1 MRRPPARQDRER
13 GGQPAL
19 RPDTAGLRLP
29 LRSAV
34 TKGSQ
39 RSRRARVRA
48 FGLRTRLLLAF
59 LLVAA
64 VSAGTTAALTYR
76 EARNALLE
84 TSQDTA
90 VTSFREQVQQR
101 GFGLPVREE
110 GGGLEEVLR
119 DIARKGKPHPWVVF
133 AEYGSVRASSGEN
146 PVSTV
151 ITPELRRAARAN
163 PHGSFERVVK
173 DGVPYLTI
181 AMPTVFKTGPGPDSL
196 LPSGLVL
203 FAVMPM
209 TDEQLN
215 VDALLMAARDG
226 ALPGLVIALI
236 PGLIAA
242 RSVLR
247 PVRELREAAQ
257 TMGSGRLDTRIPVR
271 GSDELAD
278 LAHTFNESAA
288 QLERSVRELREAE
301 ARARR
306 FASDV
311 SHELRT
317 PLAGMLAVT
326 EVLDE
331 DADDLDT
338 DTARAVRLVSAETGK
353 LAVLVEDLMEISRFD
368 ARAAELNA
376 DEVDVAEAI
385 HKTLTNRHW
394 TDARVCTDLPEG
406 IRARLDPRR
415 FDVVVANLVGNALR
429 HGGAPVTVRLR
440 VGVGAGG
447 ASVLAAEAASAGPL
461 VLTTEERSAGTPVP
475 TAWADSA
482 GTAAPIASADSAS
495 APVLMASAD
504 SASMPARIASAD
516 STGAPVLNGSAGSV
530 AKQVLMVEVMDSGP
544 GIRPESLPH
553 IFDRFYKAD
562 AARTRSAGSGLG
574 LAITLENVKLHGGTI
589 RAGNLPGG
597 GAVFTVEIPLHAEG
611 AGG

>member
-1 MRRPPARQDRER
+1 MIRGPRSGRGR
-13 GGQPAL
+13 GGT
-19 RPDTAGLRLP
+19 TAGKRRGATTP
-29 LRSAV
+29 GERSAF
-34 TKGSQ
+34 
-39 RSRRARVRA
+39 RA

-76 EARNALLE
+76 EARNAVLK
-84 TSQDTA
+84 TAQDTA
-90 VTSFREQVQQR
+90 VASFREQVQQT
-101 GFGLPVREE
+101 GFGLPVRETD
-110 GGGLEEVLR
+110 GGLQEVLR
-119 DIARKGKPHPWVVF
+119 DVARKAKPHPWVVF

-146 PVSTV
+146 RVSTV

-163 PHGSFERVVK
+163 PHGAFERVVK

-181 AMPTVFKTGPGPDSL
+181 AMPMVFKTGPDSV

-203 FAVMPM
+203 YAVMRM
-209 TDEQLN
+209 TDEQVN

-226 ALPGLVIALI
+226 ALPGLAVALI

-247 PVRELREAAQ
+247 PVRELRQAARS
-257 TMGSGRLDTRIPVR
+257 MGSGKLDTRIRVR

-278 LAHTFNESAA
+278 LARTFNESAA
-288 QLERSVRELREAE
+288 QLEQSVRELREAE

-376 DEVDVAEAI
+376 DEVDVAETI
-385 HKTLTNRHW
+385 RKTLDNRHW
-394 TDARVCTDLPEG
+394 TDARLRTQLPDG

-429 HGGAPVTVRLR
+429 HGGAPVVIRLR
-440 VGVGAGG
+440 TETR
-447 ASVLAAEAASAGPL
+447 AE
-461 VLTTEERSAGTPVP
+461 
-475 TAWADSA
+475 
-482 GTAAPIASADSAS
+482 
-495 APVLMASAD
+495 
-504 SASMPARIASAD
+504 
-516 STGAPVLNGSAGSV
+516 GAPVLV
-530 AKQVLMVEVMDSGP
+530 TEVMDSGP

-574 LAITLENVKLHGGTI
+574 LAITLENVRLHGGTI

-611 AGG
+611 AGE

>member
-1 MRRPPARQDRER
+1 MTTGPRFGRLRRGKQEGPGGDTGESGRATGER
-13 GGQPAL
+13 
-19 RPDTAGLRLP
+19 T
-29 LRSAV
+29 
-34 TKGSQ
+34 
-39 RSRRARVRA
+39 RVRA

-76 EARNALLE
+76 EARNAVLK
-84 TSQDTA
+84 TAQDTA
-90 VTSFREQVQQR
+90 VTSFRDHVQQTA
-101 GFGLPVREE
+101 FGLPMQA
-110 GGGLEEVLR
+110 GADLDDVLR

-133 AEYGSVRASSGEN
+133 AEYGSLRASSGEN

-181 AMPTVFKTGPGPDSL
+181 AMPMVFKASPNSL

-203 FAVMPM
+203 YAVMRM
-209 TDEQLN
+209 SDEQVN
-215 VDALLMAARDG
+215 VDALLIAARDG
-226 ALPGLVIALI
+226 ALPGIAVALI

-247 PVRELREAAQ
+247 PVRKLHQAARS
-257 TMGSGRLDTRIPVR
+257 MGNGRLDTRIPVR

-278 LAHTFNESAA
+278 LARTFNESAK

-301 ARARR
+301 ERARR

-331 DADDLDT
+331 DADSLDT

-376 DEVDVAEAI
+376 DEVEVAEAI
-385 HKTLTNRHW
+385 RKTLQNRHW
-394 TDARVCTDLPEG
+394 TDDRVCVELHGG

-415 FDVVVANLVGNALR
+415 FDVVIANLVGNALR

-440 VGVGAGG
+440 T
-447 ASVLAAEAASAGPL
+447 ASLSPGP
-461 VLTTEERSAGTPVP
+461 
-475 TAWADSA
+475 
-482 GTAAPIASADSAS
+482 
-495 APVLMASAD
+495 PVL
-504 SASMPARIASAD
+504 I
-516 STGAPVLNGSAGSV
+516 T
-530 AKQVLMVEVMDSGP
+530 EVMDCGS

-589 RAGNLPGG
+589 RAGNRPEG
-597 GAVFTVEIPLHAEG
+597 GAVFTVEIPLHTEEADG
-611 AGG
+611 

>member
-1 MRRPPARQDRER
+1 M
-13 GGQPAL
+13 
-19 RPDTAGLRLP
+19 
-29 LRSAV
+29 
-34 TKGSQ
+34 
-39 RSRRARVRA
+39 
-48 FGLRTRLLLAF
+48 
-59 LLVAA
+59 LVAA

-76 EARNALLE
+76 EARNSLLE
-84 TSQDTA
+84 TAQDTA
-90 VTSFREQVQQR
+90 VTSFRDHVQQTA
-101 GFGLPVREE
+101 FALPMQ
-110 GGGLEEVLR
+110 GGPDLESVLR

-133 AEYGSVRASSGEN
+133 AEYGSIRASSGEN

-151 ITPELRRAARAN
+151 ITPELRRAARN

-181 AMPTVFKTGPGPDSL
+181 AMPMIFKASPDSE

-203 FAVMPM
+203 YAVMRM
-209 TDEQLN
+209 TDEQVN
-215 VDALLMAARDG
+215 VDALLIAGRDG
-226 ALPGLVIALI
+226 ALPGLAVSLI

-247 PVRELREAAQ
+247 PVRKLREAAQ
-257 TMGSGRLDTRIPVR
+257 NMGSGRLDTRIPVR

-278 LAHTFNESAA
+278 LAHTFNESAG
-288 QLERSVRELREAE
+288 QLEHSVRELREAE
-301 ARARR
+301 ERARR

-331 DADDLDT
+331 DADGLDA

-385 HKTLTNRHW
+385 RKTLDNRHW
-394 TDARVCTDLPEG
+394 TDDRIRTELPDG

-415 FDVVVANLVGNALR
+415 FDVVMANLVGNALR
-429 HGGAPVTVRLR
+429 HGGAPVTVCLR
-440 VGVGAGG
+440 T
-447 ASVLAAEAASAGPL
+447 EARSPGP
-461 VLTTEERSAGTPVP
+461 
-475 TAWADSA
+475 
-482 GTAAPIASADSAS
+482 
-495 APVLMASAD
+495 PVL
-504 SASMPARIASAD
+504 I
-516 STGAPVLNGSAGSV
+516 TEV
-530 AKQVLMVEVMDSGP
+530 ADSGP
-544 GIRPESLPH
+544 GIRPEALPH

-589 RAGNLPGG
+589 HAGNRPGG
-597 GAVFTVEIPLHAEG
+597 GAVFAVEIPLHVEG
-611 AGG
+611 TGG

>member
-1 MRRPPARQDRER
+1 MS
-13 GGQPAL
+13 
-19 RPDTAGLRLP
+19 AGP
-29 LRSAV
+29 
-34 TKGSQ
+34 K
-39 RSRRARVRA
+39 RRARA
-48 FGLRTRLLLAF
+48 FGLRTRLVLAF

-76 EARNALLE
+76 EARNALLK
-84 TSQDTA
+84 TAQDTA
-90 VTSFREQVQQR
+90 VSSFRDQVQQT
-101 GFGLPVREE
+101 GWMLPVQEE
-110 GGGLEEVLR
+110 GLELVLQ

-146 PVSTV
+146 RVSTV
-151 ITPELRRAARAN
+151 ITPELRRAARAD
-163 PHGSFERVVK
+163 PGGSFERVVK

-181 AMPTVFKTGPGPDSL
+181 AMPTVFKTGAEGV
-196 LPSGLVL
+196 LPSGLIIY
-203 FAVMPM
+203 AVMRM
-209 TDEQLN
+209 TDEQIN
-215 VDALLMAARDG
+215 VDALLTAARDG
-226 ALPGLVIALI
+226 ALPGLAIALI
-236 PGLIAA
+236 PGLLAA

-247 PVRELREAAQ
+247 PVRELHRAAQ
-257 TMGSGRLDTRIPVR
+257 SMGSGRLDTRIPVR
-271 GSDELAD
+271 GGDELAD
-278 LAHTFNESAA
+278 LAHTFNESAG
-288 QLERSVRELREAE
+288 QLERSVKELREAE

-331 DADDLDT
+331 EAGRLDA
-338 DTARAVRLVSAETGK
+338 DTARAVRLVSSETGK

-385 HKTLTNRHW
+385 RKTLQNRHW
-394 TDARVCTDLPEG
+394 TDGRVRTELPDG

-440 VGVGAGG
+440 G
-447 ASVLAAEAASAGPL
+447 EARSSGP
-461 VLTTEERSAGTPVP
+461 
-475 TAWADSA
+475 
-482 GTAAPIASADSAS
+482 
-495 APVLMASAD
+495 PVLV
-504 SASMPARIASAD
+504 
-516 STGAPVLNGSAGSV
+516 T
-530 AKQVLMVEVMDSGP
+530 EVMDSGP
-544 GIRPESLPH
+544 GIRAEVLPH
-553 IFDRFYKAD
+553 IFERFYKAD

-574 LAITLENVKLHGGTI
+574 LAITLENVRLHGGTI

>member
-1 MRRPPARQDRER
+1 MSTRMRA
-13 GGQPAL
+13 
-19 RPDTAGLRLP
+19 
-29 LRSAV
+29 
-34 TKGSQ
+34 
-39 RSRRARVRA
+39 RA
-48 FGLRTRLLLAF
+48 FGLRTRLVLAF

-84 TSQDTA
+84 TAQDTA
-90 VTSFREQVQQR
+90 VSSFRDQVQQTGWR
-101 GFGLPVREE
+101 LPVEGEGMEE
-110 GGGLEEVLR
+110 ILR

-133 AEYGSVRASSGEN
+133 AEYGSVRVSSGEN

-151 ITPELRRAARAN
+151 ITPELRRAGRAN
-163 PHGSFERVVK
+163 PNGSFERVVK

-181 AMPTVFKTGPGPDSL
+181 AMPTVFRPSPEGL

-203 FAVMPM
+203 YAVMRM
-209 TDEQLN
+209 TDEQIN

-247 PVRELREAAQ
+247 PVRELRRAAQ
-257 TMGSGRLDTRIPVR
+257 SMGSGQLDTRIPVR
-271 GSDELAD
+271 GSDELAE
-278 LAHTFNESAA
+278 LARTFNETAGK
-288 QLERSVRELREAE
+288 LELSVRELREAE

-317 PLAGMLAVT
+317 PLAGMLAVS

-331 DADDLDT
+331 DADRLDA

-376 DEVDVAEAI
+376 DEVDVAETIA
-385 HKTLTNRHW
+385 KTLHNRHW
-394 TDARVCTDLPEG
+394 TDGRVRTELPDG

-415 FDVVVANLVGNALR
+415 FDIVIANLVGNALR

-440 VGVGAGG
+440 G
-447 ASVLAAEAASAGPL
+447 EARAP
-461 VLTTEERSAGTPVP
+461 GTPVLI
-475 TAWADSA
+475 T
-482 GTAAPIASADSAS
+482 
-495 APVLMASAD
+495 
-504 SASMPARIASAD
+504 
-516 STGAPVLNGSAGSV
+516 
-530 AKQVLMVEVMDSGP
+530 EVVDSGP
-544 GIRPESLPH
+544 GIRPEVLPH
-553 IFDRFYKAD
+553 VFDRFYKAD

-574 LAITLENVKLHGGTI
+574 LAITLENVRLHGGTI

-597 GAVFTVEIPLHAEG
+597 GAVFTVEIPLFAEE
-611 AGG
+611 AGE

>member
-1 MRRPPARQDRER
+1 M
-13 GGQPAL
+13 
-19 RPDTAGLRLP
+19 
-29 LRSAV
+29 
-34 TKGSQ
+34 
-39 RSRRARVRA
+39 
-48 FGLRTRLLLAF
+48 LAF

-76 EARNALLE
+76 EARNAILQ
-84 TSQDTA
+84 TAQDTA
-90 VTSFREQVQQR
+90 VRSFREDVQQSA
-101 GFGLPVREE
+101 FALPVL
-110 GGGLEEVLR
+110 GGPDLEEVLR
-119 DIARKGKPHPWVVF
+119 DIARKGKPRPWVVF

-151 ITPELRRAARAN
+151 ITPELRRAAHAN
-163 PHGSFERVVK
+163 PRGGFERVVK

-181 AMPTVFKTGPGPDSL
+181 AMPMVFKASPDSE

-203 FAVMPM
+203 YAVMRM
-209 TDEQLN
+209 TDEQVN
-215 VDALLMAARDG
+215 VDALLLAARDG
-226 ALPGLVIALI
+226 ALPGLAVALV

-247 PVRELREAAQ
+247 PVRKLREAALN
-257 TMGSGRLDTRIPVR
+257 MGSGRLDTRIPVR
-271 GSDELAD
+271 GSDELAA
-278 LAHTFNESAA
+278 LARTFNESAA
-288 QLERSVRELREAE
+288 QLQRSVRELREAE
-301 ARARR
+301 ERARR

-331 DADDLDT
+331 DADSLDA

-385 HKTLTNRHW
+385 RKTLGNRRW
-394 TDARVCTDLPEG
+394 TDERVRTELPDG

-415 FDVVVANLVGNALR
+415 FDVVLANLVGNALR
-429 HGGAPVTVRLR
+429 HGDAPVTVRLR
-440 VGVGAGG
+440 
-447 ASVLAAEAASAGPL
+447 
-461 VLTTEERSAGTPVP
+461 TESRAP
-475 TAWADSA
+475 
-482 GTAAPIASADSAS
+482 GTA
-495 APVLMASAD
+495 VLITD
-504 SASMPARIASAD
+504 VI
-516 STGAPVLNGSAGSV
+516 
-530 AKQVLMVEVMDSGP
+530 DSGP
-544 GIRPESLPH
+544 GIRPEALPH

-589 RAGNLPGG
+589 HAGNRPGG
-597 GAVFTVEIPLHAEG
+597 GAVFAVEIPLHTEEARG
-611 AGG
+611 

>member
-1 MRRPPARQDRER
+1 MGRRRR
-13 GGQPAL
+13 GT
-19 RPDTAGLRLP
+19 R
-29 LRSAV
+29 
-34 TKGSQ
+34 KGDGGDAP
-39 RSRRARVRA
+39 RARARA
-48 FGLRTRLLLAF
+48 FGLRTRLVLAF
-59 LLVAA
+59 LLVAG

-76 EARNALLE
+76 EARNALLK
-84 TSQDTA
+84 TAQDTA
-90 VTSFREQVQQR
+90 VSSFRDQVQQT
-101 GFGLPVREE
+101 GWTLPVQAE
-110 GGGLEEVLR
+110 GLEEVLR

-133 AEYGSVRASSGEN
+133 AEYGTVRASSGEN

-151 ITPELRRAARAN
+151 ITPELRRAAQAGPN
-163 PHGSFERVVK
+163 GSFERVVK

-181 AMPTVFKTGPGPDSL
+181 AMPTVFRTGAEGV
-196 LPSGLVL
+196 LPSGLVIY
-203 FAVMPM
+203 AVMRM
-209 TDEQLN
+209 TDEQVN
-215 VDALLMAARDG
+215 VDALLTAARDG
-226 ALPGLVIALI
+226 ALPGLAVALI
-236 PGLIAA
+236 PGLLAA

-247 PVRELREAAQ
+247 PVRELRRAAQ
-257 TMGSGRLDTRIPVR
+257 RMGSGQLDTRIPVR

-278 LAHTFNESAA
+278 LAHTFNESAGR
-288 QLERSVRELREAE
+288 LERSVRELREAE

-331 DADDLDT
+331 DAGRLDA

-385 HKTLTNRHW
+385 RKTLQNRHW
-394 TDARVCTDLPEG
+394 TDGRVRTELPDG

-440 VGVGAGG
+440 TEARSTGV
-447 ASVLAAEAASAGPL
+447 
-461 VLTTEERSAGTPVP
+461 
-475 TAWADSA
+475 
-482 GTAAPIASADSAS
+482 
-495 APVLMASAD
+495 PVLV
-504 SASMPARIASAD
+504 
-516 STGAPVLNGSAGSV
+516 TEV
-530 AKQVLMVEVMDSGP
+530 ADSGP
-544 GIRPESLPH
+544 GIRAEVLPH

-574 LAITLENVKLHGGTI
+574 LAITLENVRLHGGTV

-597 GAVFTVEIPLHAEG
+597 GAVFTVEIPLYAEEADG
-611 AGG
+611 

>member
-1 MRRPPARQDRER
+1 MTTGPRPGRLRRGRGSRPDQDQGR
-13 GGQPAL
+13 GGTATGE
-19 RPDTAGLRLP
+19 RP
-29 LRSAV
+29 
-34 TKGSQ
+34 
-39 RSRRARVRA
+39 RVRA
-48 FGLRTRLLLAF
+48 FGLRARLLLAF

-76 EARNALLE
+76 EARSALLE
-84 TSQDTA
+84 TAQDTA
-90 VTSFREQVQQR
+90 VTSFRDHVQQTA
-101 GFGLPVREE
+101 FALPVRKE
-110 GGGLEEVLR
+110 GLEEVLR

-133 AEYGSVRASSGEN
+133 AEYGSIRASSGEN

-151 ITPELRRAARAN
+151 ITPELRRAARAD

-181 AMPTVFKTGPGPDSL
+181 AMPTVFKASPDSV

-203 FAVMPM
+203 YAVMRM
-209 TDEQLN
+209 TDEQVN
-215 VDALLMAARDG
+215 VDALLMAGRDG
-226 ALPGLVIALI
+226 AVPGLAVALI

-247 PVRELREAAQ
+247 PVRELRQAARS
-257 TMGSGRLDTRIPVR
+257 MGSGRLDTRIRVR

-278 LAHTFNESAA
+278 LARTFNESAG
-288 QLERSVRELREAE
+288 QLEQSVRELREAE
-301 ARARR
+301 ERARR

-331 DADDLDT
+331 DADGLDA

-385 HKTLTNRHW
+385 RKTLQNRHW
-394 TDARVCTDLPEG
+394 TDDRVRVELPGG

-415 FDVVVANLVGNALR
+415 FDVVMANLVGNALR

-440 VGVGAGG
+440 T
-447 ASVLAAEAASAGPL
+447 EARPPGP
-461 VLTTEERSAGTPVP
+461 
-475 TAWADSA
+475 
-482 GTAAPIASADSAS
+482 
-495 APVLMASAD
+495 PVL
-504 SASMPARIASAD
+504 I
-516 STGAPVLNGSAGSV
+516 T
-530 AKQVLMVEVMDSGP
+530 EVMDSGP
-544 GIRPESLPH
+544 GIRPASLPH

-574 LAITLENVKLHGGTI
+574 LAITLENVRLHGGTV
-589 RAGNLPGG
+589 RAGNRPGG
-597 GAVFTVEIPLHAEG
+597 GAVFTVELPLHTEE